1 MAATIG
7 YVNVIK
13 RSGKEGSRFPVT
25 EDCLIGSG
33 LHCEIRIHL
42 ADVAVEHCLIQCQE
56 GGKCSLKN
64 LCKQMPTKLNGTD
77 VTEVAIL
84 HHGDTISVS
93 DRLFRWEYEELP
105 QISSVMKPT
114 VALLPR
120 NVTDD
125 MGSSKRL
132 VAVVSPQIRERQET
146 SQSLRTWV
154 LRRSVGNS
162 LSSRTRHPAKT
173 VEGRRSTS
181 LVKFGPQDSDQS
193 AVSDDKTPRLVNVT
207 RRTSVTSSVKKS
219 LLKVTPHVRKSGG
232 ASTVQPIPFET
243 PHTVT
248 SVMSGSV
255 SDLVE
260 TPVSKT
266 SRVKRSSISYSVTP
280 RSRKS
285 VQMGRLSHSVP
296 SLKKTPNA
304 EETVAVSSPRRSYRK
319 DPLGVSSSVKSAN
332 ATPDGKLFGGETPGV
347 SQVKIGAQDSYQPAV
362 LDSKTPHSVNVS
374 RRTSIKSSVKKSLLK
389 VTPNPR
395 KSGGAEPIA
404 CETPHTF
411 NSDMRDSVSDSV
423 ETPVSKT
430 SRVKKSSI
438 SYSVTPRSR
447 KSVQIGRLSH
457 SVPSLEKAPTA
468 EETVA
473 VSSPRKSYRKD
484 TLGESS
490 SVKYANATPGGMFIG
505 GETPDFSQVQSL
517 GKRSQRYSQKVPAA
531 DNSATIVQS
540 PDLFLSD
547 QMPSNGEVA
556 QLKELQKSSAS
567 AVAERPKRKSAGLLL
582 AHIRESQELFSR
594 SRRNSTP
601 SANTDK
607 INTRSARASM
617 IVPKKS
623 KLSSTPISQSKTPRK
638 LKSLRAMSA
647 KAAKR
652 RLTDVDL
659 SEIAANKLKAKSP
672 KTPDKKKMAALLQ
685 CHKPRMLFSE
695 VVKKTPVKK
704 NIVAKLPSVPIS
716 RRRKVPKKPKVHTP
730 RKASVKGINSTGHVD
745 SPETIIIHGKQ
756 SMALKRTIQKIKEE
770 SESQK
775 ITATAPKFEDT
786 KDVETSVSVKES
798 SREMNTRKSVSF
810 SPAPQV
816 VAFAASRRIS
826 TRKSMKIPNITEE
839 NCGMLSPNDSNLLE
853 TLPNR
858 KTSILKKSSSVET
871 RTELMEIDDNSSAVT
886 NLERVRNSSVVSST
900 PVRVSER
907 QKGRTPSQSPST
919 PKMKVRMGKSSKC
932 VSVTNQSPEAL
943 NTSIVSQA
951 SSTFD
956 FDAVT
961 TPCISVEK
969 LVSPLNT
976 TSSKKQINSDSAK
989 RNVNISAQKIF
1000 KDLVADKV
1008 IDTSKWHY
1016 HDTNAATSATDACN
1030 WTGSEPLAMS
1040 SSRKSD
1046 RRSVS
1051 FPVNRYSTR
1060 KSQGKRSSEEVY
1072 ASSNT
1077 TASELNQHDVASP
1090 SKKRKVSVNT
1100 QEESFISKDA
1110 GGFLVNKLEQ
1120 LPGVAVA
1127 SSPKLD
1133 RNSGRVHRISQQPVI
1148 VDSNDIEDAKKD
1160 LRSSKK
1166 SLPDALLS
1174 KGYVKQ
1180 QSPSVRQRKS
1190 TINDLRDVTG
1200 VTRLFDTTKKQGS
1213 PANDLTDVRG
1223 VKQLLKTP
1231 KQQKLPKNDLTDV
1244 RGVKQVLKTPRT
1256 QKSPRND
1263 LTDVRGVKRLLRS
1276 PLHRQ
1281 KSPQNDLTDVRGV
1294 KKLFR
1299 SSKKQMSP
1307 KNDLTDVRG
1316 VKKLLQSPRQQKSP
1330 RNDLT
1335 DVRGVKKLLQSPR
1348 QQKSPQNDLTDV
1360 RGVKKLLQSPRRQK
1374 SPQNDLTDVRGV
1386 KKLLQSPRQQK
1397 SPQNDL
1403 TDVRG
1408 VKKLLQSPRQQKSP
1422 QNDLTDVRGVKKLL
1436 QSPRQQKSPRN
1447 DLADVRGVKRLL
1459 QSPRQQKS
1467 PQNDL
1472 TDVRG
1477 VKRLLQSPRQQKSPQ
1492 NDLTDVRGVKRLLQ
1506 SPRQQKSPQNDL
1518 TGMEGVKRLLQSP
1531 RQQKSV
1537 QNDLT
1542 YAGDV
1547 KGLVEP
1553 ESHKNTNPPRTRRGK
1568 VQVSG
1573 GDTMV
1578 SDEKQQ
1584 KSETANNLEQRDL
1597 LIMSSAGHTSPN
1609 VTNVPQTRRTRKQ
1622 AVAKEM
1628 INSNL
1633 QASAESTSLPRT
1645 HRGKKVTVTVSKSS
1659 EEVKSQSVVETDISV
1674 EVCEQNDLFVHPTKL
1689 ASLDT
1694 ASSPRTRRGRKQIMN
1709 NKKVGEELEQFRD
1722 VLQKHEED
1730 VLIKTSQLVS
1740 TVAVSPLKTRRGKKY
1755 IEKSKEQDEDLKSV
1769 SHSSKL
1775 KPEVE
1780 THKLT
1785 QNQQEMQSV
1794 NDGETASL
1802 KIRGGNRGD
1811 VSKQQRKKAV
1821 TSLSGNNSAESRE
1834 SDTLSPKP
1842 QQKRVIFADVLHASS
1857 PSNSPSSRTRRAKK
1871 QVVNEESE
1879 KKGGLKAGDQ
1889 LLSDEC
1895 DKPVG
1900 KRHQR
1905 KLVNADSVE
1914 YSPSTISGQSRT
1926 RKGRKFHTATVSEEL
1941 KLPFKTPSPRDYK
1954 TDGTTA
1960 IAESE
1965 QSKVS
1970 DSVFIDSNTISPL
1983 KPRRGRKAG
1992 TVTVSSTAEMRERT
2006 EINRNLDK
2014 NIATS
2019 VAHTLDTGL
2028 ADNSTCEVPVVA
2040 SSKRT
2045 LRGKKENVTRLA
2057 ATTVP
2062 SSDKSE
2068 TEERNSVKSTR
2079 AGRKRAVNLENG
2091 FSAVSIQIGS
2101 SKDTAIIDSPPPKR
2115 SRRVRIRGDMEE
2127 GKPSSRSE
2135 LIELNSTQTE
2145 TESTDD
2151 SIEKRLHGLTHKTR
2165 QATVCDASKIV
2176 DQPDEASEERTSSR
2190 RRGVRQHKKE
2200 TNKNELGNGQ
2210 STDEAEQRSTRSK
2223 RKHVQETGERSPRKK
2238 KNTQSDRLLDVS
2250 SEPRVVSPRA
2260 TRQRRNRRT

>member
-64 LCKQMPTKLNGTD
+64 LCKHMPTKLNGTD

-105 QISSVMKPT
+105 QIPSVMKPT

-125 MGSSKRL
+125 TGSSKRL

-181 LVKFGPQDSDQS
+181 VVKFGPQDSDQS
-193 AVSDDKTPRLVNVT
+193 AVSDDKTPRLVNVS

-232 ASTVQPIPFET
+232 ASTVQPISFET

-248 SVMSGSV
+248 SVMSDSV

-296 SLKKTPNA
+296 SLKKTPNV

-319 DPLGVSSSVKSAN
+319 DPLGVLSSVKSAN
-332 ATPDGKLFGGETPGV
+332 ATPDEKFIGGETPGV
-347 SQVKIGAQDSYQPAV
+347 SQVKIGAQDSYQSAV
-362 LDSKTPHSVNVS
+362 LDNKTPHSVNVS
-374 RRTSIKSSVKKSLLK
+374 RRTSSKSSVKKSLLK

-395 KSGGAEPIA
+395 KSGGAEPTA
-404 CETPHTF
+404 CETPHTI

-423 ETPVSKT
+423 ETPVSKI
-430 SRVKKSSI
+430 SRGKKSSI

-457 SVPSLEKAPTA
+457 SVPSLKKAPTA
-468 EETVA
+468 EEIVA

-484 TLGESS
+484 TLGVSS
-490 SVKYANATPGGMFIG
+490 SVKYANATPDGKFIG
-505 GETPDFSQVQSL
+505 GKTPDFSQVQSL

-531 DNSATIVQS
+531 DTSATIVQS
-540 PDLFLSD
+540 PDLFSSD

-556 QLKELQKSSAS
+556 QLKELQKSSTS

-623 KLSSTPISQSKTPRK
+623 KLSFTPISQSKTPRK

-756 SMALKRTIQKIKEE
+756 SMALKRSIQNIKEE

-786 KDVETSVSVKES
+786 KDVETSVSAKES

-839 NCGMLSPNDSNLLE
+839 NCGMLSPNESNFLE

-871 RTELMEIDDNSSAVT
+871 CTELMEIDNKSSAIT
-886 NLERVRNSSVVSST
+886 NLESVHNSSVVSST

-919 PKMKVRMGKSSKC
+919 PKMKVTMGKSSKC

-943 NTSIVSQA
+943 NTSIMSQA

-1008 IDTSKWHY
+1008 IDSSKWHY
-1016 HDTNAATSATDACN
+1016 HDTNAAASATDACN
-1030 WTGSEPLAMS
+1030 LTGSESLAMS

-1077 TASELNQHDVASP
+1077 TASDLNQHDVASP

-1110 GGFLVNKLEQ
+1110 GGLLVNKLEQ

-1166 SLPDALLS
+1166 SLPDDALFS

-1200 VTRLFDTTKKQGS
+1200 ARRLFDTTKKQGS

-1244 RGVKQVLKTPRT
+1244 RGVKQLLKTPRT
-1256 QKSPRND
+1256 RKSPRND

-1299 SSKKQMSP
+1299 SSKKQISP
-1307 KNDLTDVRG
+1307 K
-1316 VKKLLQSPRQQKSP
+1316 
-1330 RNDLT
+1330 
-1335 DVRGVKKLLQSPR
+1335 
-1348 QQKSPQNDLTDV
+1348 
-1360 RGVKKLLQSPRRQK
+1360 
-1374 SPQNDLTDVRGV
+1374 NDLTDVRGV

-1436 QSPRQQKSPRN
+1436 QSPRQQKSPKN
-1447 DLADVRGVKRLL
+1447 DLTDVRGVKKLLQSPRQQKSPKNDLTDMRGVKRLL

-1467 PQNDL
+1467 PKNDL

-1518 TGMEGVKRLLQSP
+1518 TDVEGVKRLLQSP
-1531 RQQKSV
+1531 RQQKSL

-1547 KGLVEP
+1547 KRLVEP

-1568 VQVSG
+1568 VQVTG

-1584 KSETANNLEQRDL
+1584 KSETTNNLEQRDL
-1597 LIMSSAGHTSPN
+1597 LIMSSAGQTSPN
-1609 VTNVPQTRRTRKQ
+1609 VTNLPQTRRTRKQ

-1633 QASAESTSLPRT
+1633 QASTESTSSPRT
-1645 HRGKKVTVTVSKSS
+1645 LRGKKITVTASKSS
-1659 EEVKSQSVVETDISV
+1659 EEVKSQSVVETDISI
-1674 EVCEQNDLFVHPTKL
+1674 EVCEQNNLFVHPTKL
-1689 ASLDT
+1689 ASLDA
-1694 ASSPRTRRGRKQIMN
+1694 ASSPRTRRGRKQIVN
-1709 NKKVGEELEQFRD
+1709 NKKVEVELEQFRD

-1740 TVAVSPLKTRRGKKY
+1740 TLAVSPLKTRRGKKY

-1785 QNQQEMQSV
+1785 QIQQEMQSV
-1794 NDGETASL
+1794 NDSETASL

-1811 VSKQQRKKAV
+1811 VSKQQRNKAV

-1857 PSNSPSSRTRRAKK
+1857 PRTRKAKK
-1871 QVVNEESE
+1871 QVVNEESD

-1914 YSPSTISGQSRT
+1914 CSPSTISGQSRT

-1941 KLPFKTPSPRDYK
+1941 KLPFKSPSPHNYK

-1992 TVTVSSTAEMRERT
+1992 TVTVSSTANMRERT

-2019 VAHTLDTGL
+2019 VAHTLDTAL

-2045 LRGKKENVTRLA
+2045 LRGKKEKVTQVA
-2057 ATTVP
+2057 VTTVP
-2062 SSDKSE
+2062 SSDTSK

-2091 FSAVSIQIGS
+2091 SPAVSIQIGS

-2115 SRRVRIRGDMEE
+2115 SRRVRFRGDMEE
-2127 GKPSSRSE
+2127 GK
-2135 LIELNSTQTE
+2135 
-2145 TESTDD
+2145 
-2151 SIEKRLHGLTHKTR
+2151 
-2165 QATVCDASKIV
+2165 
-2176 DQPDEASEERTSSR
+2176 
-2190 RRGVRQHKKE
+2190 
-2200 TNKNELGNGQ
+2200 
-2210 STDEAEQRSTRSK
+2210 
-2223 RKHVQETGERSPRKK
+2223 
-2238 KNTQSDRLLDVS
+2238 
-2250 SEPRVVSPRA
+2250 
-2260 TRQRRNRRT
+2260 

>member
-64 LCKQMPTKLNGTD
+64 LCKHMPTKLNGTD

-105 QISSVMKPT
+105 QISSVMKQT

-132 VAVVSPQIRERQET
+132 VAVVSPQIRDRQET
-146 SQSLRTWV
+146 SHSLRTWV

-162 LSSRTRHPAKT
+162 LSNRTRHPAKT
-173 VEGRRSTS
+173 LEGRRSTS
-181 LVKFGPQDSDQS
+181 VVKFGPQDSDQS
-193 AVSDDKTPRLVNVT
+193 AVSDDKTPRLVNVS

-232 ASTVQPIPFET
+232 ASTVQPISFET

-248 SVMSGSV
+248 SVMSDSV

-285 VQMGRLSHSVP
+285 VQMGRHSHSVP

-319 DPLGVSSSVKSAN
+319 DPLEVSSSVKSAN
-332 ATPDGKLFGGETPGV
+332 ATPDRQFIGGETPGV
-347 SQVKIGAQDSYQPAV
+347 SQVEIGAQDSYQSAV
-362 LDSKTPHSVNVS
+362 LDNKTPHSVNVS

-389 VTPNPR
+389 VTPNTR

-404 CETPHTF
+404 CETPRTF

-423 ETPVSKT
+423 GTPVSKT

-457 SVPSLEKAPTA
+457 SVPSLKKDPTA

-473 VSSPRKSYRKD
+473 VSSPRKSYRKE
-484 TLGESS
+484 TLGVSS
-490 SVKYANATPGGMFIG
+490 SVKYANATPDGKFIG

-517 GKRSQRYSQKVPAA
+517 GKRSQRYSQKVPAEGT
-531 DNSATIVQS
+531 SANIVQS
-540 PDLFLSD
+540 PDLFSSD

-567 AVAERPKRKSAGLLL
+567 AMAERPKRKSAGLLL

-623 KLSSTPISQSKTPRK
+623 KLSFTPISQSKTPRK

-704 NIVAKLPSVPIS
+704 NIVAKLPTVPIS
-716 RRRKVPKKPKVHTP
+716 RRRKVLKKPKVHTP

-756 SMALKRTIQKIKEE
+756 SMALKRSIQKIKEE

-775 ITATAPKFEDT
+775 ITAAAPMFEDT
-786 KDVETSVSVKES
+786 KDVETSVSAKES

-839 NCGMLSPNDSNLLE
+839 NCGMLSPNESNLLE
-853 TLPNR
+853 TVPNR

-871 RTELMEIDDNSSAVT
+871 RTELMEIDNNSSAVT
-886 NLERVRNSSVVSST
+886 NLESVRNSSVVSST

-919 PKMKVRMGKSSKC
+919 PKMKVTMEKSSKC

-976 TSSKKQINSDSAK
+976 TSSKKQINSNSAK

-1008 IDTSKWHY
+1008 IDSSKWHY
-1016 HDTNAATSATDACN
+1016 HDTNAAASATDASN
-1030 WTGSEPLAMS
+1030 WTGSESLAMS

-1060 KSQGKRSSEEVY
+1060 KSQGKRSLEEVY

-1133 RNSGRVHRISQQPVI
+1133 RNSGRVHRLSHQPVI
-1148 VDSNDIEDAKKD
+1148 VDSNDIEGAKKD
-1160 LRSSKK
+1160 LRSFKK
-1166 SLPDALLS
+1166 SLPDDALLS

-1200 VTRLFDTTKKQGS
+1200 VRRLFDTTKKQGS

-1223 VKQLLKTP
+1223 VKRLLKTP
-1231 KQQKLPKNDLTDV
+1231 KQQKLPTNDLTDV
-1244 RGVKQVLKTPRT
+1244 RGVKQLLKTPRT

-1263 LTDVRGVKRLLRS
+1263 LTDVRGVKNLLRS
-1276 PLHRQ
+1276 PLNRQ

-1299 SSKKQMSP
+1299 SSKKQISP

-1316 VKKLLQSPRQQKSP
+1316 VKKLLR
-1330 RNDLT
+1330 
-1335 DVRGVKKLLQSPR
+1335 SPR

-1386 KKLLQSPRQQK
+1386 KKLLQSPRRQK

-1408 VKKLLQSPRQQKSP
+1408 VKKLLQSPRRQKSP
-1422 QNDLTDVRGVKKLL
+1422 QNDLT
-1436 QSPRQQKSPRN
+1436 
-1447 DLADVRGVKRLL
+1447 DVRGVKRLL

-1467 PQNDL
+1467 PKNDL

-1506 SPRQQKSPQNDL
+1506 SPGQQKSPQNDL
-1518 TGMEGVKRLLQSP
+1518 TGVEGVKR
-1531 RQQKSV
+1531 
-1537 QNDLT
+1537 
-1542 YAGDV
+1542 
-1547 KGLVEP
+1547 LVEP

-1568 VQVSG
+1568 VQVTG

-1584 KSETANNLEQRDL
+1584 KSETTKNLEQRDL
-1597 LIMSSAGHTSPN
+1597 LIMSTAGHTSPN
-1609 VTNVPQTRRTRKQ
+1609 VKNLPQTRRTRKQ

-1628 INSNL
+1628 VNSNV
-1633 QASAESTSLPRT
+1633 QASTESTSSPRT
-1645 HRGKKVTVTVSKSS
+1645 LRGKKVTVSKSS

-1674 EVCEQNDLFVHPTKL
+1674 QVCEQNDLFVHPTKL
-1689 ASLDT
+1689 ASLDA
-1694 ASSPRTRRGRKQIMN
+1694 ASSPRTRRGRKQIVN
-1709 NKKVGEELEQFRD
+1709 NKKVEVELEQFRD
-1722 VLQKHEED
+1722 VLQKDEED

-1769 SHSSKL
+1769 SHSTKL

-1785 QNQQEMQSV
+1785 QNQQEMQCV
-1794 NDGETASL
+1794 NDDETASL
-1802 KIRGGNRGD
+1802 KIRGGNRD
-1811 VSKQQRKKAV
+1811 VSKQQRNKAV
-1821 TSLSGNNSAESRE
+1821 TTLSGNNSTESRE

-1842 QQKRVIFADVLHASS
+1842 RQKRVIFADVLHASS
-1857 PSNSPSSRTRRAKK
+1857 PSNSPSPRTRRAKK
-1871 QVVNEESE
+1871 QVVNEESD

-1889 LLSDEC
+1889 LSDEC

-1914 YSPSTISGQSRT
+1914 CSPSAISGQAKT
-1926 RKGRKFHTATVSEEL
+1926 RKGRKFHTATVTEEL
-1941 KLPFKTPSPRDYK
+1941 KLPFKTPSPRNYK

-1970 DSVFIDSNTISPL
+1970 DSVFIESNTISPL

-1992 TVTVSSTAEMRERT
+1992 TVTVSSTAHMRERS
-2006 EINRNLDK
+2006 EINSSLDK

-2045 LRGKKENVTRLA
+2045 LRGKNENVTQVA
-2057 ATTVP
+2057 TVP
-2062 SSDKSE
+2062 SSDTSE
-2068 TEERNSVKSTR
+2068 TEERKSVKSTR

-2091 FSAVSIQIGS
+2091 SSAVSIQIGS
-2101 SKDTAIIDSPPPKR
+2101 SKDTAVIDSPPPKR

-2145 TESTDD
+2145 TGSTED
-2151 SIEKRLHGLTHKTR
+2151 SIEKRLHGVTHKTR
-2165 QATVCDASKIV
+2165 QTTVSDATKIV

-2190 RRGVRQHKKE
+2190 RRGVRQPKKE

-2210 STDEAEQRSTRSK
+2210 STVEAEQRSTRSK
-2223 RKHVQETGERSPRKK
+2223 RNHVQETGERSPRKK

>member
-64 LCKQMPTKLNGTD
+64 LCKHMPTKLNGSD

-125 MGSSKRL
+125 TGSSKRL

-162 LSSRTRHPAKT
+162 LSSRTWHPAKT

-181 LVKFGPQDSDQS
+181 VVKFGPQDSDQS
-193 AVSDDKTPRLVNVT
+193 AVSDDKTPRLVNVS
-207 RRTSVTSSVKKS
+207 RRTSVKSSVKKS

-232 ASTVQPIPFET
+232 ASTVQPISFET

-248 SVMSGSV
+248 SVMSDSV

-280 RSRKS
+280 RSQKS
-285 VQMGRLSHSVP
+285 VKMGRLSHSVP

-304 EETVAVSSPRRSYRK
+304 EETVAVYSPRRSYRK

-332 ATPDGKLFGGETPGV
+332 ATPDGKFIGGETPGV
-347 SQVKIGAQDSYQPAV
+347 SQVKIGAQDSNHSAV
-362 LDSKTPHSVNVS
+362 LDNKTPHSVNVS
-374 RRTSIKSSVKKSLLK
+374 RRTSIKRSVKKSLLK

-395 KSGGAEPIA
+395 KSGGAETIA

-457 SVPSLEKAPTA
+457 SVPSLKKAPTA

-484 TLGESS
+484 TLGVSS
-490 SVKYANATPGGMFIG
+490 SVKYANATPDGKFIG
-505 GETPDFSQVQSL
+505 GETPDLSQVQSL

-531 DNSATIVQS
+531 DTSATIVQS
-540 PDLFLSD
+540 PDLFSSD

-556 QLKELQKSSAS
+556 QLKELQKSSTS

-617 IVPKKS
+617 IAPKKS
-623 KLSSTPISQSKTPRK
+623 KLSFTPISQSKTPRK

-756 SMALKRTIQKIKEE
+756 SMALKRSIQKIEEE

-775 ITATAPKFEDT
+775 ITATAPKFEDR
-786 KDVETSVSVKES
+786 KDVETSVSAKES

-839 NCGMLSPNDSNLLE
+839 NCGMLSPNESNLLE

-871 RTELMEIDDNSSAVT
+871 RSELMEIDNNSSAVT
-886 NLERVRNSSVVSST
+886 NLESVRNSSVVSST

-919 PKMKVRMGKSSKC
+919 PKMKVTMGKSSKC

-989 RNVNISAQKIF
+989 RNVNISGQKIF

-1008 IDTSKWHY
+1008 IDSSKWHY
-1016 HDTNAATSATDACN
+1016 HDTNAAASATDACN
-1030 WTGSEPLAMS
+1030 WTGSESLAMS

-1051 FPVNRYSTR
+1051 LPVNRYSTR

-1077 TASELNQHDVASP
+1077 TASELNQHDVSSL

-1110 GGFLVNKLEQ
+1110 GGLLVNKLQQ

-1133 RNSGRVHRISQQPVI
+1133 RNSGRVHRTSQQPVI
-1148 VDSNDIEDAKKD
+1148 VDSNDIQDAKKD

-1166 SLPDALLS
+1166 SLPDDALLS

-1190 TINDLRDVTG
+1190 TINDLRNVTG
-1200 VTRLFDTTKKQGS
+1200 VGRLFDTTKKQGS

-1244 RGVKQVLKTPRT
+1244 RGVKQLLKTPRA

-1299 SSKKQMSP
+1299 SSKKQISP

-1316 VKKLLQSPRQQKSP
+1316 VKKLLRSPRQQKSP
-1330 RNDLT
+1330 KNDLT
-1335 DVRGVKKLLQSPR
+1335 NVRGVKRLLQSPR
-1348 QQKSPQNDLTDV
+1348 QQKSPKNDLTNV
-1360 RGVKKLLQSPRRQK
+1360 RGVKR
-1374 SPQNDLTDVRGV
+1374 
-1386 KKLLQSPRQQK
+1386 LLQSPRQQK
-1397 SPQNDL
+1397 SPKNDL
-1403 TDVRG
+1403 TNVRG
-1408 VKKLLQSPRQQKSP
+1408 VKRLLQSPRQQKSP
-1422 QNDLTDVRGVKKLL
+1422 KNDLTNVRGVKRLL
-1436 QSPRQQKSPRN
+1436 QSPRQQKSPKN
-1447 DLADVRGVKRLL
+1447 DLTHVRGVKRLL

-1477 VKRLLQSPRQQKSPQ
+1477 VKRLLQSPRKQKSPQ

-1506 SPRQQKSPQNDL
+1506 SPRQPKSPQNDL
-1518 TGMEGVKRLLQSP
+1518 TGVEGVKRLLQSP
-1531 RQQKSV
+1531 RQQKSL

-1547 KGLVEP
+1547 KRLVEP

-1568 VQVSG
+1568 VVQVTG
-1573 GDTMV
+1573 GDTMI

-1584 KSETANNLEQRDL
+1584 KSETTNNLEQRDL

-1609 VTNVPQTRRTRKQ
+1609 VTNLPQTRRTRKQ
-1622 AVAKEM
+1622 AVTKEM

-1633 QASAESTSLPRT
+1633 QASTESTSSPRT
-1645 HRGKKVTVTVSKSS
+1645 LRGKKVTVTVSKSS
-1659 EEVKSQSVVETDISV
+1659 EEVKSQSVVETDIPV

-1689 ASLDT
+1689 ASLDA
-1694 ASSPRTRRGRKQIMN
+1694 ASSPRTRRGRKQIVN
-1709 NKKVGEELEQFRD
+1709 NKKVEVELEQFRD

-1775 KPEVE
+1775 EPKVE

-1794 NDGETASL
+1794 NDGETGSL

-1811 VSKQQRKKAV
+1811 VSKQQRNKAV
-1821 TSLSGNNSAESRE
+1821 TSLSGNNSTESRE

-1857 PSNSPSSRTRRAKK
+1857 PSNSPSPRTRRAKK
-1871 QVVNEESE
+1871 QVVNEEYN

-1914 YSPSTISGQSRT
+1914 CSPSTISGQSRT

-1941 KLPFKTPSPRDYK
+1941 KLPFKTPSPRIYK
-1954 TDGTTA
+1954 TDGTTS

-1970 DSVFIDSNTISPL
+1970 DSVFIDPNTISPL

-1992 TVTVSSTAEMRERT
+1992 TVTVSSTADMRERT

-2028 ADNSTCEVPVVA
+2028 ADSTCEVPVMA

-2045 LRGKKENVTRLA
+2045 LRGKKENVSQVA
-2057 ATTVP
+2057 VTTVP
-2062 SSDKSE
+2062 SSDTSE
-2068 TEERNSVKSTR
+2068 TEERNSVKSRR
-2079 AGRKRAVNLENG
+2079 AGRKHAVNLENG
-2091 FSAVSIQIGS
+2091 SSAVSIQIGS
-2101 SKDTAIIDSPPPKR
+2101 SKDTAIIDSAPPKR
-2115 SRRVRIRGDMEE
+2115 LRRVRIRGDMEE

-2151 SIEKRLHGLTHKTR
+2151 SIEKRLHGLTHKTM
-2165 QATVCDASKIV
+2165 QTTVSDASKIV

-2200 TNKNELGNGQ
+2200 TNKNELGSGQ
-2210 STDEAEQRSTRSK
+2210 STDQAEQRNTRSK